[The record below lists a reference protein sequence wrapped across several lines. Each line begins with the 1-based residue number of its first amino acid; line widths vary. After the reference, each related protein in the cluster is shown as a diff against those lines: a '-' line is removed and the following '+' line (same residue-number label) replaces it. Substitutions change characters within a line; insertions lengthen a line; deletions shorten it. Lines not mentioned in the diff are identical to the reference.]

1 MSGSVDRIEL
11 SDLVIRYGDA
21 VAVNGVSF
29 NVGRGEHV
37 TLLGPSGCGKTTTL
51 RAIAG
56 LEQPSTGSI
65 RIDGQAMYDAAE
77 RRNVPTEQRGVSMVF
92 QSYAVWPHMTVLDNV
107 AYGLRVR
114 KQSRAEIRANVE
126 RALDLVQMRHLAER
140 PASKLSGGQQ
150 QRVALAR
157 AIAFSPTVVL
167 FDEPLSNLDAK
178 LRAEMRVELRELQRR
193 LDITSVYV
201 THDQEEAL
209 AISDRVI
216 VMNVGVIEQ
225 IGTPEQIYN
234 QPKKPV
240 RRRFRR
246 LGKPHKGRVR
256 EPRAA
261 AGVLEFVTE
270 GGHVLQATAP
280 HAMRGNETEVAV
292 RTAYIEIGEAGRRQ
306 SDPRHRAPAH
316 VPRRLR
322 AVRHR
327 LPVGTDDR
335 APSAD
340 QPRGR
345 GRGGQPVV
353 LARALHPARRVSRDT
368 SGIALC
374 RSIYLNWAIGQRP
387 AASDRAR
394 SSPHTPC
401 GRVRAAAAR
410 ALPDRRSRRTHLGS
424 TPAGS

>member
-1 MSGSVDRIEL
+1 MSDSANRIEL
-11 SDLVIRYGDA
+11 KDLVIRYGDA

-56 LEQPSTGSI
+56 LEQPSGGSI
-65 RIDGQAMYDAAE
+65 RIDGQTIYSAQE
-77 RRNVPTEQRGVSMVF
+77 RKNMPAEQRGVSMVF
-92 QSYAVWPHMTVLDNV
+92 QSYAVWPHMTVFDNV

-114 KQSRAEIRANVE
+114 KQSQADIKANVE

-140 PASKLSGGQQ
+140 GASKLSGGQQ

-225 IGTPEQIYN
+225 IGTPEEIYN
-234 QPKKPV
+234 KP
-240 RRRFRR
+240 RSRFVADFVGSAN
-246 LGKPHKGRVR
+246 LIKGRPTGADTF
-256 EPRAA
+256 EA
-261 AGVLEFVTE
+261 E
-270 GGHVLQATAP
+270 GGTMLRITTPHVP
-280 HAMRGNETEVAV
+280 NGKETEVAV
-292 RTAYIEIGEAGRRQ
+292 RTAYIDLEPRAGENQLPGTLRNRMFHGDFVQYIVECAVGRLI
-306 SDPRHRAPAH
+306 
-316 VPRRLR
+316 VRRPPVNLLDEGA
-322 AVRHR
+322 AVTLSFSPEH
-327 LPVGTDDR
+327 T
-335 APSAD
+335 
-340 QPRGR
+340 
-345 GRGGQPVV
+345 V
-353 LARALHPARRVSRDT
+353 LLQ
-368 SGIALC
+368 G
-374 RSIYLNWAIGQRP
+374 
-387 AASDRAR
+387 
-394 SSPHTPC
+394 
-401 GRVRAAAAR
+401 
-410 ALPDRRSRRTHLGS
+410 
-424 TPAGS
+424 